1 MQNKLL
7 QILLFISIVF
17 AFPALAEINS
27 NADAYN
33 PSGSMFEK
41 ITDLEQKKVLW
52 QLEKENAQMQL
63 DMDRMEA
70 ERTRIK
76 NEMEAMSDEGKSKAQ
91 ALELERQQF
100 EMEKQRFESQK
111 KNISSVQ
118 SSNKN
123 VVTAPEPEESPI
135 QEKYRLIEIV
145 GAGRQLIAT
154 IEDNKT
160 GQRKKV
166 SVGKEL
172 DGYNVDTVS
181 LDDGVV
187 ISKDGETQILGVHFD
202 E

>member
-76 NEMEAMSDEGKSKAQ
+76 NEMEAISDEGKSKAQ